1 MAIILLKKERR
12 IFFFAFTER
21 MSPDKTCFLIELI
34 RFTITFKPIFM
45 LKLAMRLL
53 LAEVLAAEG
62 FASGDMLFCSVIFC
76 FFVRWGVGLTQIE
89 RIYMMLSSGCG

>member
-1 MAIILLKKERR
+1 MV
-12 IFFFAFTER
+12 FF
-21 MSPDKTCFLIELI
+21 
-34 RFTITFKPIFM
+34 
-45 LKLAMRLL
+45 AMRLL
-53 LAEVLAAEG
+53 LAEVLASEG